1 MWLIVNYDNSWL
13 CVAMLCVAMLCVA
26 RLCVV
31 MLGVVKLCVVM
42 LGVRV
47 CIDKVVGRF
56 A

>member
-13 CVAMLCVAMLCVA
+13 CVVMLGVVKLCVA